1 MGQEIKALLFFD
13 KFRSIATFF
22 VVLILAVVL
31 GVQYFFPRPVK
42 LDQEALASLRDATEQ
57 IKQMVKTA
65 DNFAQEDQA
74 FKTTLQQ
81 RITAQ
86 SKLRGDNYATLAAMY
101 GVPDLDD
108 GTIATTGGINYG
120 MQPQPDG
127 LGSKY
132 LPPSTSDPGPVRHLQ
147 QPIDPSAKA
156 TDPGIS
162 GVSGGDSRPTFGASI
177 GAFLISGTEQLPAT
191 GSQSSGKGP
200 VLPDH

>member
-22 VVLILAVVL
+22 VVLILAVIL

-57 IKQMVKTA
+57 IRQMVKTA

-86 SKLRGDNYATLAAMY
+86 SKLRGDNYATLARMY

-108 GTIATTGGINYG
+108 GTLATNGGINYG

-132 LPPSTSDPGPVRHLQ
+132 LPPGTSDPGPVRHVQ
-147 QPIDPSAKA
+147 QPTDLTAKA
-156 TDPGIS
+156 TDPGIA
-162 GVSGGDSRPTFGASI
+162 GVSGGDSRPTFGARI
-177 GAFLISGTEQLPAT
+177 GTLLISGTQQLSPP